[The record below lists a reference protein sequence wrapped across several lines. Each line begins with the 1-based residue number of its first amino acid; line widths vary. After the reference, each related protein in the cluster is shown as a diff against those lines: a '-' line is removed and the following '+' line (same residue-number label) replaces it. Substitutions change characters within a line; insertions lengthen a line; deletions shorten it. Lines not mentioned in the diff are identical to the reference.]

1 MRKVLVVIAA
11 AVAVAACASL
21 AFAAS
26 VTVTLKDKKGDGNN
40 LSGDLRSAS
49 VRYDGKTLTH
59 TIRAAK
65 AFKTLGS
72 PCLVITQPKRMHDIL
87 ICGDGN
93 ALGFGN
99 HPGPG
104 PHVKVTRPSKRSIA
118 YSFKPSKFALKG
130 SYLWGVNR
138 QAPPDQ
144 DRMPD
149 KGCAVE
155 LISTSPSVPNPPK
168 TKPCRKFR

>member
-1 MRKVLVVIAA
+1 MRKVLVVFAA

-40 LSGDLRSAS
+40 VSGDLRSAS

-65 AFKTLGS
+65 AFNKLQS
-72 PCLVITQPKRMHDIL
+72 PCLVITQPKQQHDIL

-99 HPGPG
+99 RPGPG

-118 YSFKPSKFALKG
+118 YSFKPSKFGLKG
-130 SYLWGVNR
+130 SYLWGANR
-138 QAPPDQ
+138 QVPAGQ
-144 DRMPD
+144 DKIPN

-155 LISTSPSVPNPPK
+155 KISTSPSVPNPPK
-168 TKPCRKFR
+168 TKSCRKFR

>member
-1 MRKVLVVIAA
+1 MRKALTLISAT
-11 AVAVAACASL
+11 VAVAACASL

-26 VTVTLKDKKGDGNN
+26 VTVTLKDKKGDGNAV
-40 LSGDLRSAS
+40 SGDLRSAS

-59 TIRAAK
+59 TVREAK
-65 AFKTLGS
+65 SFRTQQA
-72 PCLVITQPKRMHDIL
+72 PCLVITQPKQQHDIL

-104 PHVKVTRPSKRSIA
+104 PHVKVKRPSKRSIS
-118 YSFKPSKFALKG
+118 YSFKPSTFKLKG
-130 SYLWGVNR
+130 SYLWGANR
-138 QAPPDQ
+138 QAPVGQ
-144 DRMPD
+144 DKLPN

-155 LISTSPSVPNPPK
+155 KISTSPSVPNPPK